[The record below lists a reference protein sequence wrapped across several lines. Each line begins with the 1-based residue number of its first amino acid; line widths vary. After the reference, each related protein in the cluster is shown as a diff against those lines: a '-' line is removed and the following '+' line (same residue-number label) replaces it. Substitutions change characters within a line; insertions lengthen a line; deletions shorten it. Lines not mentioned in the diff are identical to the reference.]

1 VGPDGDGHTV
11 SGSVPDSVGE
21 TSSSASTFLELGTS
35 GGELSSDGG
44 INLSILDGSSVE
56 LEAVSILDGVDIL
69 FTTPG
74 SSWSGSADVE
84 SSPFSAFH
92 IVLVASSIVGVDSVS
107 SGSFSELRDL
117 SMGSLSRV
125 ASSVV
130 PGVGNV
136 HLDDIGSINSFVGGT
151 DLVSVGVLASDWSFG
166 AMSSSEVF
174 SVFSGGLSEDVDS
187 LIRGSERNA
196 GTVVVHV
203 NGLVED
209 GESWV
214 VWAGLGSTLSEFLNR
229 DTMFVPRVDQSSSS
243 GTAWSVF
250 EVNTVLVALFVDSL
264 SNLHVVGMKLPA
276 VAIVPDVTCD
286 EVRDSLNCERHSK

>member
-21 TSSSASTFLELGTS
+21 TSSSASTFLELSTS
-35 GGELSSDGG
+35 SGELSSDSG
-44 INLSILDGSSVE
+44 INLSIFDGGSME

-92 IVLVASSIVGVDSVS
+92 IVLVASSVFGLDSVS
-107 SGSFSELRDL
+107 SGSMSELRDL
-117 SMGSLSRV
+117 GVGSLSRV

-136 HLDDIGSINSFVGGT
+136 HLDDIGSINSFVRGT

-174 SVFSGGLSEDVDS
+174 SVSSSSSSENLNS

-196 GTVVVHV
+196 GTMVVHV
-203 NGLVED
+203 DGLVED
-209 GESWV
+209 GEWSSNGR
-214 VWAGLGSTLSEFLNR
+214 ALSEFSYLNSV
-229 DTMFVPRVDQSSSS
+229 FVP
-243 GTAWSVF
+243 G
-250 EVNTVLVALFVDSL
+250 VNGLTV
-264 SNLHVVGMKLPA
+264 A
-276 VAIVPDVTCD
+276 VASAKMSIYAVMMAP
-286 EVRDSLNCERHSK
+286 